1 MKNEL
6 FHNIDGICIFKW
18 SNKENKKRQS
28 NIQTNKHTDRIAD
41 RQEKEESLQ
50 YDKEN
55 NSFMNNEI

>member
-1 MKNEL
+1 MITRTNCPLEGS
-6 FHNIDGICIFKW
+6 NT
-18 SNKENKKRQS
+18 NKENKKRQS